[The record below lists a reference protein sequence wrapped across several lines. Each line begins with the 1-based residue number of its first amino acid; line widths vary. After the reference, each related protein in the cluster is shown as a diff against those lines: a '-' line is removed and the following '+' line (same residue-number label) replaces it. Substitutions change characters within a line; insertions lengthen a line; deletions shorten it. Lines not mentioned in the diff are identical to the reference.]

1 MVQNL
6 KDKLI
11 YKTNRCDV
19 KHRYEEKE
27 AQASIQTL
35 SRMY

>member
-19 KHRYEEKE
+19 FFLFEVKHRYEEKE
-27 AQASIQTL
+27 A
-35 SRMY
+35 